1 MKEPFCHDIRSVLTS
16 PGKALSLKSIGAA
29 TLFLISGYLVYS
41 FMTYLAL
48 ITDGGGVDY
57 IWGNYGFFP
66 FKFFAFNA
74 ITAKIIF
81 GLGLVGGLFC
91 FALAIMAV
99 AIINFEEIRGDYF
112 FSVFDA
118 IRFTIGRIPTLL
130 GCFISMLSFVA
141 FIYVLILL
149 IGLLGRVPVVGDIL
163 VALFYIVPIFLTL
176 LLTLFVMVIA
186 LCGVILLPIIIAAQK
201 EKEIF
206 GALLQ
211 LFSIVIKQPLRFVWY
226 LIVTTILAKLSAFV
240 LTYFV
245 YQTVIFSRVILVH
258 GGGEPIETLFNNAFN
273 ILPIN
278 SRLVSFMT
286 HPIPGL
292 DFGFNIH
299 SGFRGDSTIGGIIL
313 AVSLCVIFFALLG
326 YMTAVISTGMARG
339 YAVIRRM
346 KDDYFIADEKPLVS
360 HEDYAN
366 PPYKSTKDGSDDTSG
381 ENLSS

>member
-1 MKEPFCHDIRSVLTS
+1 MKEPFCHDIRSVLTA

-29 TLFLISGYLVYS
+29 TLFLITGYVVYS
-41 FMTYLAL
+41 FLTYLAL
-48 ITDGGGVDY
+48 VTDGGGVDY

-66 FKFFAFNA
+66 FKLFAFHA

-81 GLGLVGGLFC
+81 GLGLVGGVFC

-99 AIINFEEIRGDYF
+99 AVISFEEIRGDYF
-112 FSVFDA
+112 FSIFDA

-130 GCFISMLSFVA
+130 GSFISMLAFVG
-141 FIYVLILL
+141 FIYLLIFL

-163 VALFYIVPIFLTL
+163 VSLFYIVPIFLTL
-176 LLTLFVMVIA
+176 FLTLFVMVIA

-211 LFSIVIKQPLRFVWY
+211 LFSIVIKQPLRFAWY

-245 YQTVIFSRVILVH
+245 YQTVLFSRVILVH
-258 GGGEPIETLFNNAFN
+258 GGGVQIEKLFNNAFN
-273 ILPIN
+273 MLPLH
-278 SRLVSFMT
+278 SKLVSFMT

-292 DFGFNIH
+292 EFGFKIH
-299 SGFRGDSTIGGIIL
+299 SVFRGDSTIGGIIL
-313 AVSLCVIFFALLG
+313 AVSLSLIFVALLG
-326 YMTAVISTGMARG
+326 YMTAVLSTGMARG

-366 PPYKSTKDGSDDTSG
+366 PPYDAPNDVPDDKSSD
-381 ENLSS
+381 NLNF